1 MVGWHHQ
8 LDGHESEQI
17 PGDGEGQGGLACC
30 DSWGFKES
38 DILLVIHGDKCKK
51 QSHAGSAASDP
62 YLKTVSSAYLC
73 SYKGLTCVRKIFW
86 SGDRLTFYGPTFLSV
101 DKG

>member
-1 MVGWHHQ
+1 MLQMGIQPEKKRMRKDHT
-8 LDGHESEQI
+8 
-17 PGDGEGQGGLACC
+17 GETSL
-30 DSWGFKES
+30 SRNWSVSLFS
-38 DILLVIHGDKCKK
+38 RSTFILLVIHGDKCKK